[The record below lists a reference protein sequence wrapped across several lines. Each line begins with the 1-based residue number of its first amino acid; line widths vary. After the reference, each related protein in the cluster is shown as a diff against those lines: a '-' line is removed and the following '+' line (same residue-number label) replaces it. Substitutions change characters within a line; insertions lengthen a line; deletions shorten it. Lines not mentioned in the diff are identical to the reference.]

1 MAQNF
6 ASRRLADSF
15 SLTFFLVLICFTSFR
30 LCVPGDIGCPEGLTF
45 GSITCGMVKLSAI
58 SPERSSRAMED
69 FHAG

>member
-30 LCVPGDIGCPEGLTF
+30 
-45 GSITCGMVKLSAI
+45 
-58 SPERSSRAMED
+58 R
-69 FHAG
+69 

>member
-30 LCVPGDIGCPEGLTF
+30 LCVPGDGSFFHYPPLHQDSQSVFGGLSERVRLR
-45 GSITCGMVKLSAI
+45 GISAY
-58 SPERSSRAMED
+58 
-69 FHAG
+69 G